1 MGGIAMF
8 FYVSL
13 FIACVISAL
22 LVLYIY
28 HALADVGKAVYRNF
42 LPGQKDNLAS
52 HIEDVRFHS
61 KINDTPTPW
70 GWKGNDHGTRELGAK
85 GVALNG
91 AAGLDAFVNKHS
103 KESVSVGWPYR
114 EEKTELAGTAY
125 KVTRGTAS
133 KKSRMSTTGNQ
144 PWGW

>member
-1 MGGIAMF
+1 MF

-13 FIACVISAL
+13 FIACVISAF

-28 HALADVGKAVYRNF
+28 HALADIAKAVYRNF
-42 LPGQKDNLAS
+42 LPSRKDNLAS
-52 HIEDVRFHS
+52 HIGDVRFHS
-61 KINDTPTPW
+61 KVNDTPAPW
-70 GWKGNDHGTRELGAK
+70 GWKGNDHGTREHGAK
-85 GVALNG
+85 GAALNR
-91 AAGLDAFVNKHS
+91 ATGLDAYVNTHGKGS
-103 KESVSVGWPYR
+103 ASVGWPYR
-114 EEKTELAGTAY
+114 EEKNELVGKAY